1 MLEAY
6 SLGTPEETESR
17 AREEEAEA
25 ERNIMAGDLAIR
37 ISLSISYPLS
47 LVSCRLHHLL
57 HPPLRLC
64 FLRRF
69 EFPSDGW
76 NMPALGL
83 KRFSVELVYDGICGE
98 CAGIYWYIIVYD
110 NI

>member
-6 SLGTPEETESR
+6 SLGAPEETESR

-47 LVSCRLHHLL
+47 LVSCRLHHHHL
-57 HPPLRLC
+57 HPLLRLC

-76 NMPALGL
+76 NMPALSL
-83 KRFSVELVYDGICGE
+83 KRISVELVYDGICGGVPGYT
-98 CAGIYWYIIVYD
+98 GI
-110 NI
+110 